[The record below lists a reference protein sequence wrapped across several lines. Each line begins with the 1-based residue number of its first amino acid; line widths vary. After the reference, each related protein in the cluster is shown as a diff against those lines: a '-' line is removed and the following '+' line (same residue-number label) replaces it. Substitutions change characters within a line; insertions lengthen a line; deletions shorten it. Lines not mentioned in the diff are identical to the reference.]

1 MSNVHIHNEVTIL
14 FSKLP
19 SGNGYHHPPVQ
30 LCLSPYCSPVQQWLL
45 PISICQT
52 PLQQWFSPTSRP
64 TMIITVF
71 SPVHQG
77 CLPISIRQTPFQ
89 QWLSPTSRPTM
100 IITVF
105 KSSPT
110 MLIAISNASIDDI
123 RHQIN
128 CLFTH
133 QFICPI
139 PPFYYI
145 YNRLFSGDV
154 CLTTACTGTNLCSSF
169 VTSISWH
176 ITICSDQ
183 PWVPIKASLSKN

>member
-1 MSNVHIHNEVTIL
+1 MLITVLQSSPTMVIANLHLPNSTPTMVFTN
-14 FSKLP
+14 LP
-19 SGNGYHHPPVQ
+19 SNDDYHRIQ
-30 LCLSPYCSPVQQWLL
+30 SSPSRVFANLHSPN
-45 PISICQT
+45 SI
-52 PLQQWFSPTSRP
+52 P
-64 TMIITVF
+64 TMVVTN
-71 SPVHQG
+71 
-77 CLPISIRQTPFQ
+77 LPSNDDYHRIQ
-89 QWLSPTSRPTM
+89 
-100 IITVF
+100 
-105 KSSPT
+105 SSPT

-169 VTSISWH
+169 VTSVSWH